1 MTLID
6 YTAAFEKRCDELRP
20 GLKDVFSASFVTTFS
35 ELAFA
40 VGTPQSPVTDAV
52 MQRFADNL
60 FGGPCTIGDCA
71 VIKRIHFE
79 ATTLVMADLRLQV
92 TSGDMSEPLKKL
104 PYVEKIRRINQ
115 QQNRIT
121 GISHKNEQQPSHS
134 LIDTCFQMVESGA
147 LIYIAPSKC
156 SSRDSEIA
164 AESKAKTKQVLTLE
178 QGSLKT
184 SSAPELPLADVGT
197 ELKLMFALQRR
208 GLAFDLVN
216 LVSWS
221 VHVEWTNKL
230 YRALMTESASGFH
243 PITLS
248 QLLKADR
255 ELFMILASEET
266 GPLKADPGNDPPLDA
281 AIGRLMLDPRVN
293 IHLTPMP
300 KFDKRPA
307 VDIQK
312 ERDDKP
318 NKLKKGEQ
326 KKGPAQLPEALKGLT
341 PKTKDGKPA
350 CWHFNLAK
358 DAATMSRKVDAVL
371 VFMCVCVVAR
381 RSMVLLLAITDFPK
395 TQQSE
400 PQPFQQHCKA
410 VGSEILHR
418 RVSLLIRNLQNVF
431 VLVWLRT
438 PRFHLDLCRKMQNK
452 VLYNQTVLSMQ
463 YRHRR
468 WCEFLACFSG

>member
-1 MTLID
+1 MLADVDACSPEFTGESYMFNKQTNSTCSPQFRGELYMFNFLKWHVQPGRVELHMSFFYDRLSQRVKRFRTSLVRLSWIHVLLPSHAFATCHGLTLTLAISSICFVFVSEPAMTLID
-6 YTAAFEKRCDELRP
+6 STAAFEKRCDELRA
-20 GLKDVFSASFVTTFS
+20 GLKDIFSASFVTTFS

-71 VIKRIHFE
+71 VIKRLHFE
-79 ATTLVMADLRLQV
+79 AITLVMADLRLQV

-178 QGSLKT
+178 QGALKT
-184 SSAPELPLADVGT
+184 SSAPELPPADVGT

-230 YRALMTESASGFH
+230 YRALMTEAASGFH

-307 VDIQK
+307 GDIQRD
-312 ERDDKP
+312 RDDKP
-318 NKLKKGEQ
+318 KQ
-326 KKGPAQLPEALKGLT
+326 AQE
-341 PKTKDGKPA
+341 
-350 CWHFNLAK
+350 
-358 DAATMSRKVDAVL
+358 R
-371 VFMCVCVVAR
+371 
-381 RSMVLLLAITDFPK
+381 
-395 TQQSE
+395 
-400 PQPFQQHCKA
+400 
-410 VGSEILHR
+410 
-418 RVSLLIRNLQNVF
+418 
-431 VLVWLRT
+431 
-438 PRFHLDLCRKMQNK
+438 
-452 VLYNQTVLSMQ
+452 
-463 YRHRR
+463 
-468 WCEFLACFSG
+468 

>member
-1 MTLID
+1 MIHVCRLDTSTLTFIPFKISLGVSVVCDFAMTLID
-6 YTAAFEKRCDELRP
+6 STAAFEKRCDELRP
-20 GLKDVFSASFVTTFS
+20 GLKDVFGASFVTTFS

-79 ATTLVMADLRLQV
+79 AITLVMADLRLQV
-92 TSGDMSEPLKKL
+92 TSGDVSEPLKKL
-104 PYVEKIRRINQ
+104 PYVEKVRRINQ

-134 LIDTCFQMVESGA
+134 LIDTCFQIVESGA

-197 ELKLMFALQRR
+197 ELKLMFAFQRR

-216 LVSWS
+216 LVSWN

-230 YRALMTESASGFH
+230 YRALMTEVAGGFH

-266 GPLKADPGNDPPLDA
+266 GPLKPDPGNDPPLDA
-281 AIGRLMLDPRVN
+281 AIVRLMLDPRVN

-300 KFDKRPA
+300 KFDKRPSG
-307 VDIQK
+307 DPQK

-318 NKLKKGEQ
+318 NKLKKGDP
-326 KKGPAQLPEALKGLT
+326 KKGPAQLPDALKGLN

-358 DAATMSRKVDAVL
+358 GCNNDVKKGRCR
-371 VFMCVCVVAR
+371 FGFHVCMRCGKKEHGA
-381 RSMVLLLAITDFPK
+381 S
-395 TQQSE
+395 SCN
-400 PQPFQQHCKA
+400 H
-410 VGSEILHR
+410 
-418 RVSLLIRNLQNVF
+418 
-431 VLVWLRT
+431 
-438 PRFHLDLCRKMQNK
+438 
-452 VLYNQTVLSMQ
+452 
-463 YRHRR
+463 
-468 WCEFLACFSG
+468 